1 MSATFQWPDGKR
13 GAVSLSFDDARPSQ
27 VEHGVPI
34 LDSFNVRGTFYVIAR
49 GIEQRHDLWRA
60 ATARGHEMGNH
71 TVNHPCTC
79 NFPWNKVNMLEEYT
93 LEKMD
98 AELVD
103 ANANIDRLLGVRAKS
118 FAYPCGEKFVGRGE
132 ATRSYVPL
140 VAKHF
145 LAGRGFRNEAT
156 NDPIRCD
163 LAQLTGIDGDDQSFE
178 QLKKWFNE
186 AVEQNSY
193 LALALHDVEVAERQR
208 ITGDTLKRVCEYA
221 TNPKNGLW
229 IDTIANVADYIRTHR
244 KN

>member
-1 MSATFQWPDGKR
+1 MSDTFQWPDGKR
-13 GAVSLSFDDARPSQ
+13 AAVSLSFDDSRPSQ
-27 VEHGVPI
+27 VDNGVPI
-34 LDSFNVRGTFYVIAR
+34 LDSFGVRGTFYTIVPAAQKR
-49 GIEQRHDLWRA
+49 LEAWRSA
-60 ATARGHEMGNH
+60 VARGHEMGNH

-79 NFPWNKVNMLEEYT
+79 NFWWNKVNMLEEYT

-98 AELVD
+98 AEL
-103 ANANIDRLLGVRAKS
+103 AEASANIERALGVRPRS

-178 QLKKWFNE
+178 ALKKWFDE
-186 AVEQNSY
+186 AVERNTY
-193 LALALHDVEVAERQR
+193 LVLVFHDVGVAERQR
-208 ITGDTLKRVCEYA
+208 VTGDTLKRVCEYA
-221 TNPKNGLW
+221 TNPANGLW
-229 IDTIANVADYIRTHR
+229 ADTVANVAAYLKERR
-244 KN
+244 G